1 MGHIPAIRHVV
12 AGPQLHLLP
21 ARPRLEVRKIADRHG
36 IMRAMAIPPTESRA
50 LIEKKLGE
58 L

>member
-1 MGHIPAIRHVV
+1 MGYTEVQ
-12 AGPQLHLLP
+12 GY
-21 ARPRLEVRKIADRHG
+21 PRLITDMEEVRKLAERYG
-36 IMRAMAIPPTESRA
+36 IMRALALNPLESRA